1 MQATEKLSNVSSA
14 TFVLGSGWSVAGQSE
29 RDGSILYFGPAQMNC
44 AQGTS
49 VPSLTVYTLVRAV
62 SYDRGTE
69 SLVVNPLHSYTA
81 LRNAT
86 LAQGGKT
93 ALQLQPGGALYTP
106 QLPTDTGTALD
117 MVFNI
122 SLVAPART
130 TTTVVNAATPS
141 RPAGVPV
148 AFELQVRSPHRAA
161 AALSD
166 DIVATDVLLYHLV
179 LVLTCSPG

>member
-81 LRNAT
+81 LHNAT

-130 TTTVVNAATPS
+130 TTVVNAGAPS
-141 RPAGVPV
+141 RPGVPV
-148 AFELQVRSPHRAA
+148 AFELQVRSPHRA